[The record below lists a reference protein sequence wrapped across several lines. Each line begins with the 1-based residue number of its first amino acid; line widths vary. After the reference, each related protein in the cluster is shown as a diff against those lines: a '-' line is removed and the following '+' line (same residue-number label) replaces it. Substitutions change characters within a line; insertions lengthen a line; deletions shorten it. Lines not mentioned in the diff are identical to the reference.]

1 MSTAQTMPETLRE
14 GQRLDQPTFHRLYEE
29 ASRSRP
35 GLRAELIEGVVH
47 FKMSISRAHGRPH
60 AALTTWLYTY
70 DLATPGT
77 ESVITPTLILGRRS
91 EPEPDLILRRLP
103 ESGGRC
109 VADDR
114 DILHGP
120 PELAVEVSRTTA
132 PLDLGGK
139 FRDYQAAGVG
149 EYLVLLVELGE
160 VRWWGRPAPEAGFE
174 ELAPDAGGVF
184 RSRVFRGLW
193 LDAHALLADDGAALL
208 ATLQTGI
215 ADPSHAAFVDGL
227 QGR

>member
-14 GQRLDQPTFHRLYEE
+14 GQRLDQPTFHRLYEQM
-29 ASRSRP
+29 SRSQP
-35 GLRAELIEGVVH
+35 DFHAELIEGVVH
-47 FKMSISRAHGRPH
+47 FRMSISRAHGRPH
-60 AALTTWLYTY
+60 TFLTTWLNIY
-70 DLATPGT
+70 DMATPGT
-77 ESVITPTLILGRRS
+77 ECVTAPTLVLGISS

-109 VADDR
+109 VADEH

-120 PELAVEVSRTTA
+120 PELAVEVSRTTVA
-132 PLDLGGK
+132 RDLGGK

-184 RSRVFRGLW
+184 RSRVFPGLW
-193 LDAHALLADDGAALL
+193 LDAHALLAGDGAALL

-215 ADPSHAAFVDGL
+215 AA
-227 QGR
+227 R